1 MARVKGRCLNAD
13 CKVCALMNKLDKVS
27 LAALGEVRNTRLT
40 VMLDLSPLIVQ
51 CLNSGGISEERRQVL
66 VRTFCELLC
75 CSKSRLRFLTNVGF
89 LVMICPRLK
98 HLQLERGWGDVW
110 CNLSKFA
117 TAIGYHQ
124 DHRSQLAALI
134 FMRQRCIP
142 DSESKWAWYF
152 QSEDPEE
159 QRVNLE
165 VFEQGC
171 RRE

>member
-51 CLNSGGISEERRQVL
+51 CLNSGDISEERRQVL

-124 DHRSQLAALI
+124 DHTAASLLPLSSCVKGVFQTVRANGHGISSQRTLKS
-134 FMRQRCIP
+134 
-142 DSESKWAWYF
+142 SE
-152 QSEDPEE
+152 
-159 QRVNLE
+159 LT
-165 VFEQGC
+165 
-171 RRE
+171 

>member
-51 CLNSGGISEERRQVL
+51 CLNSGEISEERRQVL

-98 HLQLERGWGDVW
+98 HLQLGDGGMCGVT
-110 CNLSKFA
+110 CPSLPLLLVTTKITAASLLPLSSCVKGVFQTVRA
-117 TAIGYHQ
+117 NGHGIS
-124 DHRSQLAALI
+124 SQRTLKS
-134 FMRQRCIP
+134 
-142 DSESKWAWYF
+142 SE
-152 QSEDPEE
+152 
-159 QRVNLE
+159 LT
-165 VFEQGC
+165 
-171 RRE
+171 